1 MRRSKTLALVFLV
14 GTLMVGGAAGFT
26 VDRLLGPGPCRGRTE
41 RQALQDYLAEALAL
55 TSTQRASVDS
65 ILDKR
70 HRDMLAASAPVR
82 PQLDSIRLAARAEIF
97 KLLDPE
103 QSRRFRQIIAESQQQ
118 QEKK

>member
-14 GTLMVGGAAGFT
+14 GTLLVGGAAGFT
-26 VDRLLGPGPCRGRTE
+26 LTQLLGPGACHGRAE
-41 RQALQDYLAEALAL
+41 RQELHDYLAQALAL
-55 TSTQRASVDS
+55 TPAQRASVDS

-82 PQLDSIRLAARAEIF
+82 PRLDSIRLAARAEIF